1 MLSRLEAALALILLL
16 VVLAPASAEPER
28 TPSQPLRMADVLATL
43 VRVQEEHPSP
53 PEPAFLV
60 RAGMRGAVR
69 EMQEMGL
76 AGDRLFAL
84 ELTGDLNTDMAAVER
99 ILDSLLAG
107 RSQAERAQVLWAG
120 LFEALG
126 SLEDPGTR
134 LHPPGGYAATLEEL
148 GYSLGGVG
156 FFVDEEKDDQGRL
169 VIIELFEGF
178 PAERQ
183 GIRRGDRLVAVAG
196 HPTADLDVNEL
207 VDIIRGPVGTRIELV
222 VQRGNNPVRR
232 LGLTREWLNPNPKGS
247 EARLVRPRV
256 GYVKVKYLGHRLHH
270 DVRRQIED
278 LQARGARGLILDLR
292 NCPGVPAGAIGLTDL
307 FLPTGKLVMT
317 EVGRAEEIG
326 WKTSDP
332 AALELPTVVLIN
344 RYTTGAAALVAG
356 ALRDHGRAVLVGED
370 TDPDEMQAFEKVAE
384 ELSDGSTATVTVSY
398 YRLPLGK
405 RLWRGGLRADLEV
418 PMPDPTARATAEP
431 GDLQFEKA
439 LELLGNP

>member
-16 VVLAPASAEPER
+16 VVLAPASAGPESTSR
-28 TPSQPLRMADVLATL
+28 QPLQMADVVATL
-43 VRVQEEHPSP
+43 ARVQDEYPSP

-84 ELTGDLNTDMAAVER
+84 ELTGDLNTDMAAVEDLLNR
-99 ILDSLLAG
+99 LLAG
-107 RSQAERAQVLWAG
+107 RSEAERGRVLWAG
-120 LFEALG
+120 LSEALA

-156 FFVDEEKDDQGRL
+156 FFVDEEKDEQGRL

-183 GIRRGDRLVAVAG
+183 GIRRGDRLVTVAG
-196 HPTADLDVNEL
+196 HPTADLEVNEL
-207 VDIIRGPVGTRIELV
+207 VDIIRGPVGTRIDLEI
-222 VQRGNNPVRR
+222 QSGDGPVRQHS
-232 LGLTREWLNPNPKGS
+232 LTREWLNPNPKGC
-247 EARLVRPRV
+247 EARLAAPGVA
-256 GYVKVKYLGHRLHH
+256 YVKVKYLGHRVHH
-270 DVRRQIED
+270 DVRRRIED
-278 LQARGARGLILDLR
+278 LQARGARSLILDLR

-307 FLPTGKLVMT
+307 FLPTGRLVMT
-317 EVGRAEEIG
+317 EVGRTEETN
-326 WKTSDP
+326 WKTSDS
-332 AALELPTVVLIN
+332 AALGLPTVVLIN

-356 ALRDHGRAVLVGED
+356 ALRDHGRALLVGED
-370 TDPDEMQAFEKVAE
+370 TDPEEMQAFEKVAE
-384 ELSDGSTATVTVSY
+384 ELRDGSTATVTVSY

-418 PMPDPTARATAEP
+418 PMEDPTARATAGP

-439 LELLGNP
+439 LELLRKP

>member
-1 MLSRLEAALALILLL
+1 MLSRLQAALALILLL
-16 VVLAPASAEPER
+16 VVSAPASAEPDKSPR
-28 TPSQPLRMADVLATL
+28 QPLRMAEVLATL

-69 EMQEMGL
+69 QMQELGL
-76 AGDRLFAL
+76 AGDALFEL
-84 ELTGDLNTDMAAVER
+84 KLTGDLNADMAAVER
-99 ILDSLLAG
+99 VLDGLLAG
-107 RSQAERAQVLWAG
+107 RSEAEKAQVLWAG
-120 LFEALG
+120 LAEALA

-169 VIIELFEGF
+169 VIVELFEGF

-207 VDIIRGPVGTRIELV
+207 IDIIRGPVGTQIELAIQRGDSP
-222 VQRGNNPVRR
+222 VQRY
-232 LGLTREWLNPNPKGS
+232 GLTREWLNPNPKGS
-247 EARLVRPRV
+247 EARLVHPWV

-270 DVRRQIED
+270 DVRRQIEG
-278 LQARGARGLILDLR
+278 LQARGARSLILDLR
-292 NCPGVPAGAIGLTDL
+292 NCPGVPAGAIGLADL
-307 FLPTGKLVMT
+307 FLPPGRLVMT
-317 EVGRAEEIG
+317 EIGRADETG
-326 WKTSDP
+326 WKTSDL

-356 ALRDHGRAVLVGED
+356 ALRDHGRAILVGED
-370 TDPDEMQAFEKVAE
+370 TDPEEMQAFEKVAE
-384 ELSDGSTATVTVSY
+384 ELGDGSVATVTVSY

-405 RLWRGGLRADLEV
+405 KLWRGGLRADMEV
-418 PMPDPTARATAEP
+418 PMLDPTALATAGS

-439 LELLGNP
+439 LELLVKP